1 MSHRGPANSTVT
13 QPTQPQ
19 TITTGTYTNYGNLGG
34 TGSPVAAPAPAGIG
48 GNGGGAGSAGTPGGG
63 GGQGLSSNITGS
75 PLSYSSGGVG
85 SAGTGFS
92 SSYGGGGP
100 GGGSVGTPGVKGTSG
115 TVIVSYSSS
124 GAGQIQ
130 IDGLTFSTSTNLGVE
145 NWIYSAVRGRWVS
158 NTGTT
163 STLNVS
169 ITSISCQANT
179 GTGAFALPLGTTAQR
194 QTPIRSGALR
204 YNTDIGQ
211 VEAYYTNTGW
221 TIDIGNTQTVYTA
234 QYLAVGGGGGGGSGG
249 TPGDPAGT
257 IGGYGGS
264 GALAQGFIN
273 VSQGVAYTVTVGSG
287 GSGSSV
293 SQSCRR
299 PAGAAGGSTTMT
311 GSPFGTFFQANGGT
325 GGTGAS
331 SSGGFSGSP
340 GTNATAPIGG
350 SPTAVPG
357 GVYSSIA
364 GTSVVYGKG
373 YPSPGAYGVGGSPG
387 PGNGPGPGGTG
398 ASGVVLIKYPS
409 PQRGSG
415 GNSVTTVGTF
425 TLHTF
430 TGPGTFTA

>member
-1 MSHRGPANSTVT
+1 VVISYQYGASST
-13 QPTQPQ
+13 
-19 TITTGTYTNYGNLGG
+19 TTLTNQQSW
-34 TGSPVAAPAPAGIG
+34 T
-48 GNGGGAGSAGTPGGG
+48 
-63 GGQGLSSNITGS
+63 
-75 PLSYSSGGVG
+75 
-85 SAGTGFS
+85 
-92 SSYGGGGP
+92 
-100 GGGSVGTPGVKGTSG
+100 
-115 TVIVSYSSS
+115 YSSS
-124 GAGQIQ
+124 
-130 IDGLTFSTSTNLGVE
+130 LS
-145 NWIYSAVRGRWVS
+145 RWVS

-169 ITSISCQANT
+169 ITSISCLANT
-179 GTGAFALPLGTTAQR
+179 GTGAFALPVGTTAQR
-194 QTPIRSGALR
+194 QTPIRSGAMR

-249 TPGDPAGT
+249 TPGQPSGV

-273 VSQGVAYTVTVGSG
+273 VSQGVAYTVTVGAG
-287 GSGSSV
+287 GPGSSV
-293 SQSCRR
+293 AQACRK
-299 PAGAAGGSTTMT
+299 PAGACGGSTTMT
-311 GSPFGTFFQANGGT
+311 GSPFGTFFLANGG
-325 GGTGAS
+325 GGGQGANNQNP
-331 SSGGFSGSP
+331 GVAGTP

-364 GTSVVYGKG
+364 GTSVVYGQG
-373 YPSPGAYGVGGSPG
+373 YPSPGAYGVGGGPG
-387 PGNGPGPGGTG
+387 PGNGPGPGGNG
-398 ASGVVLIKYPS
+398 ASGVVFIRYPT
-409 PQRGSG
+409 PQRGTG